1 MRLPSAVG
9 ADRNLEIP
17 LLGPRIAFWPLTA
30 LGAGQ
35 RDTMTLD
42 RKTAAIGV
50 LAGITAALLVLGA
63 FNQTGLAFVLY
74 SISTLPILIAGLGW
88 GNLAAAIA
96 IVAGGAVIGL
106 SVSAK
111 AALIVSAVSFL
122 PAGWISHLANLARP
136 ASELGG
142 PKDMIA
148 WYPLPNV
155 LLHLCALVTI
165 AAAITGYVIGYSPEL
180 VSKMVDMTLEIS
192 MQDPAAPALDPAAVS
207 TMKRLMLY
215 LLPLVQGM
223 SWVFTQFFSYYIA
236 TRIVATSGRS
246 VRPREDM
253 TSSLRMN
260 RNAIFIFL
268 GSMLLSFAG
277 GPLGLVGAAACGAF
291 GAGFL
296 MAGFASI
303 HFRSRGKAGRLPL
316 LILTYLS
323 CIVLA
328 FPAIIVLVMGLADTR
343 QAIPL
348 TSAPGN
354 GTDGSK
360 TV

>member
-1 MRLPSAVG
+1 MK
-9 ADRNLEIP
+9 
-17 LLGPRIAFWPLTA
+17 
-30 LGAGQ
+30 
-35 RDTMTLD
+35 LD
-42 RKTAAIGV
+42 RKTALIGV

-63 FNQTGLAFVLY
+63 LNQTSLAFTLY

-88 GNLAAAIA
+88 GNLAAVIA
-96 IVAGGAVIGL
+96 VVSGGAVIG
-106 SVSAK
+106 VAIAPK
-111 AALIVSAVSFL
+111 AALFVAAVSFL

-136 ASELGG
+136 AAELGG

-165 AAAITGYVIGYSPEL
+165 AAAVTGYVIGYSPEL
-180 VSKMVDMTLEIS
+180 VSELVDMTLEIS
-192 MQDPAAPALDPAAVS
+192 MKDPAAPAFEPEAVS
-207 TMKRLMLY
+207 AMKRLMLY
-215 LLPLVQGM
+215 LLPLLQGM
-223 SWVFTQFFSYYIA
+223 SWVFTQFFSYYVA
-236 TRIVATSGRS
+236 TRIVAFSSRS

-260 RNAIFIFL
+260 RNAIFVLL
-268 GSMLLSFAG
+268 GSMLLAFSG
-277 GPLGLVGAAACGAF
+277 GPLGLIGAAACGAF

-323 CIVLA
+323 CILLA
-328 FPAIIVLVMGLADTR
+328 FPAIIVLVMGLVDTR

-354 GTDGSK
+354 GTDGST